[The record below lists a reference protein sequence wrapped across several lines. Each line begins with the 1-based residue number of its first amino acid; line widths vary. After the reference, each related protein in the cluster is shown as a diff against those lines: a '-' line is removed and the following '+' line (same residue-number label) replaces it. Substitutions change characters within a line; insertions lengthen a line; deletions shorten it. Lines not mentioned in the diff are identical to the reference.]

1 MTEYTTNAAKT
12 FDGAYEKWRRAIF
25 KANMIC
31 AGVILLM
38 EIIIWWIFEFQDL
51 RMQPLGDYLTRF
63 LLLPTCMNILILMI
77 GYLAMMKYANNVKAM
92 NYIPLIQMVF
102 LCFSLCVFHNLFSV
116 LLCSFSF
123 PIFLTAIFND
133 RKMTKRITLICVIG
147 ITLAQGLGPIVDQ
160 SLNRYHFTTW
170 LVSLAEIACTSVV
183 CNILIQFQK
192 QRDKMFE
199 NMYQSRREALEQL
212 KYDQKTGL
220 YAHTSFQTGLRD
232 LVENSPKGTHPA
244 IAVLDIDD
252 FKKVNDTY
260 GHVKGD
266 MVLLELA
273 RIMRAACGEKYIAAR
288 FGGEEFAILFRGG
301 NVMEYI
307 KIVENIRLEFEKM
320 TYEFRSEPITVSIG
334 LAMWKRG
341 WGVTEFFDR
350 ADEALY
356 ISKRQGKNRTTICD
370 ESGMQTADAF
380 KRMNIADQGIKLM

>member
-1 MTEYTTNAAKT
+1 MTELTVNEAKVY
-12 FDGAYEKWRRAIF
+12 DGAYEKWRKAIF
-25 KANMIC
+25 KANIIC
-31 AGVILLM
+31 AGIIFLM
-38 EIIIWWIFEFQDL
+38 ELLIWGIFECQNL

-63 LLLPTCMNILILMI
+63 LLLPTCTNILILLLGFFAGRMFVDNE
-77 GYLAMMKYANNVKAM
+77 KVM

-133 RKMTKRITLICVIG
+133 RKMTKRITIFCIIG
-147 ITLAQGLGPIVDQ
+147 ITLSQALGPVVNQ
-160 SLNRYHFTTW
+160 SLNPYHFTTW
-170 LVSLAEIACTSVV
+170 LVSLAEIASTSVI
-183 CNILIQFQK
+183 CNVLIQFQR
-192 QRDKMFE
+192 QRDKKFE
-199 NMYQSRREALEQL
+199 SMYRSRREALEQL

-220 YAHTSFQTGLRD
+220 YAHTSFQTGLKE
-232 LVENSPKGTHPA
+232 LVENSTKNDHPA
-244 IAVLDIDD
+244 VAVLDIDD

-266 MVLLELA
+266 IVLLELA
-273 RIMRAACGEKYIAAR
+273 RIMRTACGEKYIAAR

-301 NVMEYI
+301 NVGEYI
-307 KIVENIRLEFEKM
+307 RLVERIRQEFERV
-320 TYEFRSEPITVSIG
+320 TYEFRTEPVTVSIG

-370 ESGMQTADAF
+370 DSGMQTVGAF
-380 KRMNIADQGIKLM
+380 KKMNVDQGIKLM